1 MGGVYPKGAPAELVF
16 TALGSL
22 DVYSHRL
29 REEGCLL
36 FCGFQ
41 PSVLEC
47 LGSIPRLPLY
57 DLVIRERQERGLIYS
72 LALLGLAS

>member
-1 MGGVYPKGAPAELVF
+1 MGGVYPKGAPAQLVF
-16 TALGSL
+16 IALGSL

-29 REEGCLL
+29 RGEGCLL

-57 DLVIRERQERGLIYS
+57 GLVIHERQS
-72 LALLGLAS
+72 KD